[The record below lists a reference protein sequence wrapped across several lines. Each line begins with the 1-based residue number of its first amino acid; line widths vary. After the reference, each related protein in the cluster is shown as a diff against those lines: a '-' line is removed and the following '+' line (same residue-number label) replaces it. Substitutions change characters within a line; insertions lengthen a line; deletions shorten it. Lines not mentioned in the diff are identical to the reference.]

1 MRVLLTNDDGPL
13 NDEFSPYVRPFV
25 QHILKNYPD
34 WDLTVCVPHTQRSW
48 IGKAHFA
55 GKSLTAQFLYSS
67 INANDNS
74 FSGPFIRPQLRR
86 NHSQLPRNTVNPE
99 VPNDDIEWI
108 LIDGTPASCVNIG
121 LYHLSS
127 EPFDLVISG
136 PNVGRNTS
144 SAYISSSGTVGA
156 AMESVITGS
165 TRAVALSWAYFNGEK
180 NVNASIMGLAARKSM
195 EIITHLYN
203 NWNEE
208 TDLYTINIPM
218 SDSLS
223 ADTRIMW
230 ASIWE
235 NRWNA
240 IFEGP
245 DVAQIPRGSEIEDGM
260 ESNLITFKWKPFAKK
275 HVDSQY
281 STKVTDKD
289 VIEAKMISVTPLR
302 ATFKEVEGLV
312 GDLSLNAKPNSNFFL
327 IAVGEDD
334 YVYQPLIR
342 AVQRY
347 LPQLEIVSQLPP
359 DARSVFH
366 YGEYEHLD
374 VDKLATEPTSYFAN
388 SYIYRKGLIRKH
400 FLAHTIHS
408 YVVKNPSSIL
418 SKASLESFPLELD
431 YAEFLDDALDE
442 NWELR
447 QELEKN
453 DRWWI
458 VKPSMSDK
466 GQGIRVFRTIE
477 DLQAIFDSFDEDA
490 TDDEGEFFDDNKIVI
505 SQLRHFIIQE
515 YLDNPLL
522 LPSMGN
528 KKFHIRCY
536 ISCRGSLEV
545 YVYDRMLA
553 LFAPTAFTP
562 LKNGNFSPTDIVDL
576 ECHLTNTCLQTRNEQ
591 QKNVSVVEFDSIP
604 DLSHVNKSKIKDQIH
619 LIARDVFLGAL
630 KVNAV
635 NFQPLPNAFETYGV
649 DFLVDSDANVKL
661 LEINAYPDFKQTG
674 EELKGLIDELFDHT
688 AHHLIAPFF
697 NEDRSAKSSNNFVK
711 VLEYT
716 TNNW

>member
-13 NDEFSPYVRPFV
+13 NDEFSPYIRPFV
-25 QHILKNYPD
+25 QHIKKNYPD
-34 WDLTVCVPHTQRSW
+34 WELTICIPDRQRSW

-55 GKSLTAQFLYSS
+55 GKSLNAQFLYSKPD
-67 INANDNS
+67 ADDNS
-74 FSGPFIRPQLRR
+74 YLGPFIRPQLG
-86 NHSQLPRNTVNPE
+86 SIDSKLPRDTRNSDVSK
-99 VPNDDIEWI
+99 DDVEWI

-121 LYHLSS
+121 LYHLNSK
-127 EPFDLVISG
+127 PFDLVISG

-156 AMESVITGS
+156 AMESVITGN
-165 TRAVALSWAYFNGEK
+165 TKAIAVSFAYFNGEK
-180 NVNASIMGLAARKSM
+180 HVDSSLVDLASKRTM
-195 EIITHLYN
+195 EIINHLYH
-203 NWNEE
+203 NWNDE
-208 TDLYTINIPM
+208 TDLYSINIP
-218 SDSLS
+218 LS
-223 ADTRIMW
+223 AALRPDTRILW
-230 ASIWE
+230 TSIWE

-245 DVAQIPRGSEIEDGM
+245 DVAQLENGTEIEDGV
-260 ESNLITFKWKPFAKK
+260 EGSLITFRWQPFVRKHTDSRYLAK
-275 HVDSQY
+275 
-281 STKVTDKD
+281 TTDKD
-289 VIEAKMISVTPLR
+289 VIEARMISVTPLR

-312 GDLSLNAKPNSNFFL
+312 GELSLNVNSNSNFFA
-327 IAVGEDD
+327 ITVDKHD
-334 YVYQPLIR
+334 YLYGPLVR
-342 AVQRY
+342 AVKRY
-347 LPQLEIVSQLPP
+347 LPEVEVVSELPKG
-359 DARSVFH
+359 AKSIFH
-366 YGEYEHLD
+366 YGEYEQLD
-374 VDKLATEPTSYFAN
+374 IDKLAMEPTNYFAN
-388 SYIYRKGLIRKH
+388 SYIYRKGIIRKH

-408 YVVKNPSSIL
+408 YVVKNPTSIL
-418 SKASLESFPLELD
+418 SKAALETFPLELD

-477 DLQAIFDSFDEDA
+477 DLQAVFDSFDEDS
-490 TDDEGEFFDDNKIVI
+490 TDDEGEFFDDNKIII
-505 SQLRHFIIQE
+505 SQLRHFIVQE
-515 YLDNPLL
+515 YLHNPLL

-536 ISCRGSLEV
+536 ISCRGALEV

-553 LFAPTAFTP
+553 LFAPTSFTP
-562 LKNGNFSPTDIVDL
+562 LKNGAFSPTDILDL
-576 ECHLTNTCLQTRNEQ
+576 ECHLTNTCLQTKTKE
-591 QKNVSVVEFDSIP
+591 KDVSVTEFDRIP
-604 DLSHVNKSKIKDQIH
+604 DLSQEQKSRIKSQIH
-619 LIARDVFLGAL
+619 QISHDVFLGAL

-649 DFLVDSDANVKL
+649 DFLVDSDLNVKL

-688 AHHLIAPFF
+688 VRHLILPFF
-697 NEDRSAKSSNNFVK
+697 DESRSIASSENFVK
-711 VLEYT
+711 VLDYT
-716 TNNW
+716 ANNW